1 MTVRSAA
8 GAERQAVVAIKELLS
23 RVKRSDSVTVMLFG
37 NCGVKLSPSIRDPS
51 RRVRFLAVI
60 SIFPKEPVVLST
72 ALKTVP
78 PWLNQNIA
86 VRRVQG
92 NVARVAG
99 TQSTIR
105 AL

>member
-1 MTVRSAA
+1 MRSAA
-8 GAERQAVVAIKELLS
+8 GADRQAVVAIKELLS

-60 SIFPKEPVVLST
+60 SIFPNEPVVLST

-78 PWLNQNIA
+78 PWLTRISPFGA
-86 VRRVQG
+86 FKVMLPVLP
-92 NVARVAG
+92 VPKAP
-99 TQSTIR
+99 IR